1 MNSWDMGKE
10 PGKSSGLEV
19 NLEVSS
25 AERRRP
31 CWPSQHLDSDVLWE
45 GSRPGPTSQ
54 SCCLE
59 RGDPGGMPAWF
70 QPLQVSPLPW
80 LMSCPPTSWELE
92 DSKGDHVQGHKQ
104 SRSYRAALP
113 DPAPAPRASPGRTGT
128 GTAGEQIP
136 RAHGTKRLT
145 EHVPSAS
152 PAHQGKHF
160 TSTHLCGVL
169 SLYF

>member
-19 NLEVSS
+19 NLEVSC

-31 CWPSQHLDSDVLWE
+31 RWPSQHLDSDVLWE

-54 SCCLE
+54 MLLLGAGGSSWDASLAAAP
-59 RGDPGGMPAWF
+59 PGVPFAMAD
-70 QPLQVSPLPW
+70 VLP
-80 LMSCPPTSWELE
+80 CPPASWELE
-92 DSKGDHVQGHKQ
+92 DSKGDRVQGHKQ
-104 SRSYRAALP
+104 SRSDRAALP
-113 DPAPAPRASPGRTGT
+113 DPAPVPRASPGRTGT
-128 GTAGEQIP
+128 EQIP
-136 RAHGTKRLT
+136 RAHGTRRLT